1 MYAYMYTLECVRLGL
16 VLCRHPK
23 INLFGLHYFVINF
36 VVKWRQN
43 RAFVG
48 PAVIMECLVLDQV
61 KNAEQFSPDKWQ

>member
-1 MYAYMYTLECVRLGL
+1 MYAYMYTQGCERLGL
-16 VLCRHPK
+16 VLGRHPK
-23 INLFGLHYFVINF
+23 INLLVYTTLLF

-48 PAVIMECLVLDQV
+48 PAIIMDCLVLDQV